1 MFINLNLVSIM
12 KKDKDREKEKHQPA
26 PEPTTTGGAKEQTS
40 SAALTLQLLKKEKE
54 KLKEEEKKEAA
65 AEGAK
70 VRCRTCFKE
79 IAPTRRCFGHG
90 GGDGGSGKTSEEK
103 ASSGEDKSLT
113 KSGKI
118 VETTDELIGEF
129 ASMGDSEELDLESS
143 FDPEIIEQL
152 IADGKLLVDSDRES
166 MTLTIKLL
174 CEPNELTEE
183 QREELKKFMEAIIKE
198 FNEFKKENNLSDDCL
213 QLIQDEEGNIRSL
226 RITMPTLALYD
237 AFIQRLANN
246 LVPIP
251 SPKAQETDEATKEQS
266 VAPNPLSM
274 EPKPSNKSSKQEEI
288 EQNKDIEPK
297 KTENEEEEQV
307 IFNPSPFNRKP
318 W

>member
-1 MFINLNLVSIM
+1 M
-12 KKDKDREKEKHQPA
+12 KKDKDNEKNQPI
-26 PEPTTTGGAKEQTS
+26 PEPTTADRAKEQTS

-90 GGDGGSGKTSEEK
+90 GGGGGGDGGSGKTSEEK
-103 ASSGEDKSLT
+103 ASSGEDKSLN
-113 KSGKI
+113 KSGKV

-129 ASMGDSEELDLESS
+129 ASMGDSEGLDLESS

-152 IADGKLLVDSDRES
+152 IAEGKLLVDSDRES
-166 MTLTIKLL
+166 LTLTIKLL

-183 QREELKKFMEAIIKE
+183 QREELKKFMKAIIKE
-198 FNEFKKENNLSDDCL
+198 FNEFKKEHNLSDDC
-213 QLIQDEEGNIRSL
+213 IKIIKDEEGNILSL

-251 SPKAQETDEATKEQS
+251 SPKAQEKDEVTKEQS

-274 EPKPSNKSSKQEEI
+274 EPKPSTSKREEI
-288 EQNKDIEPK
+288 EPNKDIESK
-297 KTENEEEEQV
+297 KEEEEEQ
-307 IFNPSPFNRKP
+307 IFNPSPFNMKP

>member
-1 MFINLNLVSIM
+1 MNLHWSILM
-12 KKDKDREKEKHQPA
+12 KKDKEKHQPI
-26 PEPTTTGGAKEQTS
+26 PEPTITSGAKEQIS
-40 SAALTLQLLKKEKE
+40 SAALTLQLLNKEKE
-54 KLKEEEKKEAA
+54 KIKEKEKKEFADEA
-65 AEGAK
+65 AK

-90 GGDGGSGKTSEEK
+90 GGGGGGDGGSGNTSEEK

-118 VETTDELIGEF
+118 VETTDELIGQF
-129 ASMGDSEELDLESS
+129 ASMEDREVLDLESS

-183 QREELKKFMEAIIKE
+183 QREELKKFIEAIIKE
-198 FNEFKKENNLSDDCL
+198 FNEFKEENNLSDDCL

-251 SPKAQETDEATKEQS
+251 SPKAQEKDEATKERS
-266 VAPNPLSM
+266 FAPNPLSM

-297 KTENEEEEQV
+297 KTENEGEEQV
-307 IFNPSPFNRKP
+307 IFNPSPFNMKP